1 MCGRPGAGP
10 ARSELKSRVWRPRIG
25 SISRRKRLCSRKL
38 AARRRIGLSN
48 RFRASNQA
56 ARSGWRCRS
65 ARVAFSASFG
75 RVPIPKDI
83 SRLWF
88 KIRFGREPPTR
99 SEQRKKRSRQASDRL
114 GCQKPTMAR
123 VRQRRQIYLM
133 VPRSR
138 HASGVHSSSCISRYP
153 PLRSSSR
160 SMRRSFASA
169 IARIRFFR

>member
-25 SISRRKRLCSRKL
+25 SISRRRRLCSRKL

-114 GCQKPTMAR
+114 GPKANDGPGATAPPDLLDGAAVTPC
-123 VRQRRQIYLM
+123 VRSPQLVSHIQVSAPALKFAQ
-133 VPRSR
+133 
-138 HASGVHSSSCISRYP
+138 HATELCVSDRADQV
-153 PLRSSSR
+153 L
-160 SMRRSFASA
+160 
-169 IARIRFFR
+169 